1 MTRRLLFLLGLLA
14 ATSCLGATTLPRS
27 YYVLA
32 NEPLGFR
39 HHAPVLP
46 GIVYVRSL
54 DVDAVYEKFQFV
66 VRKSPYQL
74 RYSDQNVWAV
84 KPHQMVSDLLAQA
97 LDHTN
102 TFEGVTRE
110 LIEARPTYTLSGQLN
125 AVEIYDSDDIWF
137 AHLAVSLHV
146 SRFSDGARVWSYDFD
161 QRKRLGTTSF
171 EHGARALSELSHQI
185 TKDVVEQ
192 LAKLG
197 GVNDAEIPRS
207 PFDEALPGGAADE
220 KKRPPTEPI
229 YVPEGDEPE
238 GEPEQDSK
246 KADDAVP
253 DPPEEEEDEAP

>member
-1 MTRRLLFLLGLLA
+1 MIRRLLFLAALLSLP
-14 ATSCLGATTLPRS
+14 SCLGASQLPRS
-27 YYVLA
+27 YYVIA

-39 HHAPVLP
+39 HHAPVMN
-46 GIVYVRSL
+46 GILYVRSL

-84 KPHQMVSDLLAQA
+84 KPHQMISDVLAAA

-110 LIEARPTYTLSGQLN
+110 LIEARPAYTLSGQLN
-125 AVEIYDSDDIWF
+125 AVEIYDSDDVWF

-197 GVNDAEIPRS
+197 GTSGAQETPES
-207 PFDEALPGGAADE
+207 PFDQALPGGPADDP
-220 KKRPPTEPI
+220 KPNEPI
-229 YVPEGDEPE
+229 FVPEGEDDEDDEEEKKDAPEADADEP
-238 GEPEQDSK
+238 
-246 KADDAVP
+246 
-253 DPPEEEEDEAP
+253 